1 MDHYVIT
8 IARGFGSG
16 GKEIG
21 QKLAERLGI
30 PCYERQILKLASESS
45 GINERLF
52 GEVDEK
58 VRSKNLLKR
67 LSGIPFLKVCEPQ
80 DKRFTKDD
88 NLYMIQAEIIK
99 KLAETT
105 SCIIIGKAAD
115 YVLKDYDNVA
125 SFYIE
130 ATRDECVKSIV
141 NKMYVTEDEAHKL
154 IERTDKY
161 RADYYKYY
169 TKGNYWTNPVNYD
182 MTLNSGRVGRDR
194 CVDVIESY
202 VRLKFG
208 LDAPKAADAKSD
220 ADEVKS

>member
-1 MDHYVIT
+1 MGNYVIT

-21 QKLAERLGI
+21 LKLSERLGI
-30 PCYERQILKLASESS
+30 PCYERQILKLASEAS

-58 VRSKNLLKR
+58 LRTKNLLKR

-80 DKRFTKDD
+80 DKRFTHDD
-88 NLYMIQAEIIK
+88 NLYRLQAEIIK
-99 KLAETT
+99 NLADTT

-115 YVLKDYDNVA
+115 FVLKDYDNVV

-130 ATRDECVKSIV
+130 AERAVCVESIM
-141 NKMYVTEDEAHKL
+141 NKMYVTEAEAHKL

-182 MTLNSGRVGRDR
+182 MTLNSGRMGRDT
-194 CVDVIESY
+194 CVDVMEHY
-202 VRLKFG
+202 VKYRFG
-208 LDAPKAADAKSD
+208 LDGGADAKPATESKPT
-220 ADEVKS
+220 E